1 MNWLQLL
8 AYLATLIVAL
18 GTIGALLTMVDR
30 TLGSASPI
38 LVLVLTA
45 GFVALAAIAGTRWA
59 GGLSTAYW

>member
-8 AYLATLIVAL
+8 GYLATLTVAL

-30 TLGSASPI
+30 TLGSASSI

-45 GFVALAAIAGTRWA
+45 GFVALVAIAGTRWA